1 MNLNA
6 MTKTLAVSV
15 SVLAGLF
22 VISCGGSAAPQ
33 SDVAKVTTEDG
44 REIVG
49 QILDGSTIVDVSL
62 GGRLPFYEPDRIV
75 VKSGETVQFR
85 VESRSAR
92 HSFTIDELSIDMTIP
107 QPMLKQVLIS
117 DAVSLPY
124 SGEYR
129 VYCKLHDERGM
140 ETVLVVEE

>member
-1 MNLNA
+1 MNINA
-6 MTKTLAVSV
+6 VTKTLAVSL
-15 SVLAGLF
+15 SVLTGLIF
-22 VISCGGSAAPQ
+22 ISCGGSDSPQ
-33 SDVAKVTTEDG
+33 ADALKVTTEDG
-44 REIVG
+44 RELVG
-49 QILDGSTIVDVSL
+49 QVLDGSTIVDVSL
-62 GGRLPFYEPDRIV
+62 GTRLPFYQPDRIV

-117 DAVSLPY
+117 EAVSLPY

>member
-6 MTKTLAVSV
+6 VAKTLAVSL
-15 SVLAGLF
+15 SVLTGLVF
-22 VISCGGSAAPQ
+22 ISCGGSDSPQ
-33 SDVAKVTTEDG
+33 ADALKVTTEDG
-44 REIVG
+44 RELVG
-49 QILDGSTIVDVSL
+49 QVLDGSTIVDVSL
-62 GGRLPFYEPDRIV
+62 GTRLPFYQPDRIV

-117 DAVSLPY
+117 EAVSLPY